1 MEEILTINFAESFG
15 TFSGLAALNVVIV
28 NLITTYF
35 KIKKGW
41 IKQVI
46 SWLIPIVISIIGFV
60 LNIGLFESYTSLV
73 EWQGWL
79 YTVLTGLGIGL
90 TSNGI
95 FDISFVKNLLN
106 NLNTLIN
113 RKSK

>member
-15 TFSGLAALNVVIV
+15 TFSGLATLNVVIV

-46 SWLIPIVISIIGFV
+46 SWLIPIVISIIGVCILLGQKYGNFSKQIV
-60 LNIGLFESYTSLV
+60 KSHRKNMKNIH
-73 EWQGWL
+73 
-79 YTVLTGLGIGL
+79 
-90 TSNGI
+90 
-95 FDISFVKNLLN
+95 
-106 NLNTLIN
+106 
-113 RKSK
+113 

>member
-46 SWLIPIVISIIGFV
+46 SWIIPIVISVYLPIFQIQHIICTYP
-60 LNIGLFESYTSLV
+60 I
-73 EWQGWL
+73 
-79 YTVLTGLGIGL
+79 TGLYIHIPQFQIYPC
-90 TSNGI
+90 SCNSI
-95 FDISFVKNLLN
+95 C
-106 NLNTLIN
+106 
-113 RKSK
+113 